1 MMHSPDVYRLI
12 PTFLAAA
19 DSQNFS
25 AAARQLGI
33 TSAAVSK
40 NIRQLE
46 QRLDMVLFARN
57 THFVMLTEEG
67 MTLRDEVAPLW
78 QSLNQVLLNPNTE
91 PTGALRISV
100 IPGFG
105 RHSVMPLLHEFQ
117 QRYPRIRIELSM
129 EARNVNLISERIDV
143 AIGTQASN
151 DSRVVARY
159 LGQMKM
165 LMVASPA
172 YLARYGEPLTPQ
184 ELIHHRCLAHRNT
197 GSGRLEP
204 WLNDDAII
212 DESNAGFISTS
223 PDTLV
228 DAALCGM
235 GIVYLADWYLKQP
248 LSLGK
253 LHIILP
259 SFSPEPRQ
267 IWAKYA
273 GGKLSP
279 RVRVLVD
286 YLSEQY
292 RRL

>member
-1 MMHSPDVYRLI
+1 MQLSPDVHRLI

-19 DSQNFS
+19 DCQSFS
-25 AAARQLGI
+25 AAARQLGM
-33 TSAAVSK
+33 TPAAISK

-46 QRLDMVLFARN
+46 QRLEMVLFARN

-67 MTLRDEVAPLW
+67 MRLRDEIAPLW
-78 QSLNQVLLNPNTE
+78 QALDQVLLNPTTE
-91 PTGALRISV
+91 PVGLLRISV

-105 RHSVMPLLHEFQ
+105 RHSLMPLLYEFQ
-117 QRYPRIRIELSM
+117 QRYPRIRMELSM

-143 AIGTQASN
+143 AIGIQASN

-159 LGQMKM
+159 LCEMKM
-165 LMVASPA
+165 LMVASPD
-172 YLARYGEPLTPQ
+172 YLARYGEPQTPQ
-184 ELIHHRCLAHRNT
+184 DLIHHRCLVHRNT
-197 GSGRLEP
+197 GSGRVEP

-212 DESNAGFISTS
+212 DESQAGFITTS

-235 GIVYLADWYLKQP
+235 GIVYLADWYLKQS
-248 LSLGK
+248 LSQGK

-259 SFSPEPRQ
+259 SFSPEPRK

-279 RVRVLVD
+279 RVRALVD

-292 RRL
+292 HPS